1 MRNLIPFMTRI
12 PLHGD
17 FEKARQEIWAFPMLA
32 VITSALSTIAL
43 YFNIPL
49 KNILAVLFLYFI
61 IGLLH
66 LDGLADWA
74 DGIMVKGDRERKIKA
89 MKDLN
94 TGVAGIFAVVMV
106 LFIQVYSLSYAPFYA
121 LFLAELNSKY
131 AMVLAL
137 AAKKPLG
144 KGLGAYFME
153 TMNRKQLFIGSLI
166 YTALLLSL
174 VAYDQK
180 AVFSVLGLLIGA
192 YIIKL
197 SLDNF
202 GGINGDCIGATAEIT
217 RTGTLL
223 ILAFVSTCCACFQ
236 H

>member
-17 FEKARQEIWAFPMLA
+17 FEKARREVWAFPLLA
-32 VITSALSTIAL
+32 VITSALSTLVL

-49 KNILAVLFLYFI
+49 KNVIAILFLYFT

-66 LDGLADWA
+66 LDGLTDFA
-74 DGIMVKGDRERKIKA
+74 DGIMAKGDRERKIKA

-94 TGVAGIFAVVMV
+94 TGIAGIFAVVMI
-106 LFIQVYSLSYAPFYA
+106 LFIQVYSLNYTPFYA
-121 LFLAELNSKY
+121 LFIGELNSKY

-137 AAKKPLG
+137 ATRKPLG

-153 TMNRKQLFIGSLI
+153 TMNRKQLFTGSLI
-166 YTALLLSL
+166 YVALLLPPIIYNQK
-174 VAYDQK
+174 VA
-180 AVFSVLGLLIGA
+180 FSVLGLLIGL

-202 GGINGDCIGATAEIT
+202 GGLNGDCIGAIAEIT
-217 RTGTLL
+217 RAGTLL
-223 ILAFVSTCCACFQ
+223 ILAFVWWCQ
-236 H
+236 